1 MGLLA
6 LYLIVWRPA
15 RALCTKHV
23 TYFLLSSVETE
34 RAGNFEHTNGVPCV
48 SIFVPLALTWALP
61 TTTRWRAA
69 TFFSRPFFSPSCFP
83 YWLYRLCLWG
93 LHQALETPGL
103 GLLCLGIADSGAGF
117 VLYDMLTQSLVDA
130 FSLGVAA
137 RAVVELGSTPQSWMY
152 SD

>member
-1 MGLLA
+1 VGATDHHALA
-6 LYLIVWRPA
+6 GRN
-15 RALCTKHV
+15 
-23 TYFLLSSVETE
+23 FLLS
-34 RAGNFEHTNGVPCV
+34 A
-48 SIFVPLALTWALP
+48 
-61 TTTRWRAA
+61 
-69 TFFSRPFFSPSCFP
+69 FFSPSCFP

-103 GLLCLGIADSGAGF
+103 GLLCLGIAGSGAGF

-137 RAVVELGSTPQSWMY
+137 WAVVVELGSTPQSWMY